1 MKYLAKAHAL
11 GGGDTCGT
19 ILRYNAGHGAK
30 RMNKVSAAYCA
41 RVKRHMGGA

>member
-1 MKYLAKAHAL
+1 
-11 GGGDTCGT
+11 
-19 ILRYNAGHGAK
+19 LRYNAGHGAK